1 MSASLIGASL
11 PRREDARILRGQ
23 TSYVDDLHIAG
34 QAHAAFVRS
43 PVAHARIRA
52 VHLPD
57 RSPGLIAALTAADLA
72 GVRPFPVMAPTGAWV
87 DEAHAHPVL
96 ADGEVR
102 YAGQPVALVLAASRA
117 QAEDL
122 AELVEVD
129 YEELDPVGDARRS
142 PIELMRWSSQAGDVD
157 AALAGVAHIVR
168 GSYALPRLAA
178 APMETRGV
186 LAAPGAGGRLD
197 VWCSAQD
204 VHRPLAQ
211 LSHILD
217 RAPGSIHLV
226 VPDVG
231 GAFGSKGVIAPEIA
245 AVAFAAQRLGI
256 AVGWTED
263 RLENLTG
270 GYQGRGIEGDLEL
283 GLDAEGRIL
292 ALRAR
297 LWADLGGYLLTTTPV
312 PPHTAA
318 TLIPGCY
325 EIPAAEV
332 SVSGRLTHRTPTGPY
347 RGAGRP
353 DATYMIESLIDS
365 AARQTGFDRVAL
377 RRRNLVRRFPHRTV
391 TGLTYDSGD
400 FTGCLDQLLELAEA
414 HPPSRPAVD
423 DADPAVPPLTGSGMA
438 LFVERAG
445 GGFESARAQLAAG
458 GIVVIHSSSSPHGQG
473 HDTTFAQIA
482 AERLGL
488 EPGQI
493 ELRFGDSDTT
503 PAGLGTFGSRSVS
516 QAGSAV
522 AAAADALG
530 RQARELAAHLLGAE
544 PASVTPTGDGWAL
557 GSDPRGVTWAKLAE
571 AAGDPERNPVERAP
585 GPLQADERFA
595 SANVFSSGA
604 YRADVAIDPTT
615 GRLTITRLIAVDDA
629 GTIINPRLVH
639 GQVLGGVVQGL
650 GECLTEQVIHDEAQ
664 QPRTGS
670 FLDYGLLTAAEI
682 PPIVTGERQTPSP
695 LNPLG
700 AKGAGEGGAIGS
712 LAAVANAVCDAL
724 GGCHLDPPFTAEAL
738 WGAIQAAAPAV
749 PGPPEPSTR
758 PAGPAGLPDPPRD
771 VPAPAS
777 PRARVGATA
786 AAVVGGLVAV
796 GWWWRRR
803 R

>member
-1 MSASLIGASL
+1 MSASFIGAPL

-23 TSYVDDLHIAG
+23 TSYVDDRHLPG

-52 VHLPD
+52 VRLPD
-57 RSPGLIAALTAADLA
+57 RPRGLIAALTAADLQ
-72 GVRPFPVMAPTGAWV
+72 GVRRFPVMAPSGAWV

-102 YAGQPVALVLAASRA
+102 YAGQPVAVVLAASRA

-129 YEELDPVGDARRS
+129 YEELDPVGEPRRS
-142 PIELMRWSSQAGDVD
+142 PTELMRWSSRTGDVGAGLV
-157 AALAGVAHIVR
+157 AADHVVR

-204 VHRPLAQ
+204 VHRPLEQ

-217 RAPGSIHLV
+217 RAAASIHLV

-231 GAFGSKGVIAPEIA
+231 GAFGSKGVIAPEVA
-245 AVAFAAQRLGI
+245 AVAFAAQTLGI

-270 GYQGRGIEGDLEL
+270 AYQGRGIEGDLEV

-292 ALRAR
+292 ALRAH

-318 TLIPGCY
+318 TLIAGCY

-353 DATYMIESLIDS
+353 DAAYMIESLIDA
-365 AARQTGFDRVAL
+365 AARQSGIDRLTL
-377 RRRNLVRRFPHRTV
+377 RRTNLVRRFPYRTV

-400 FTGCLDQLLELAEA
+400 FAGCLDQLLELADA
-414 HPPSRPAVD
+414 HPPLRPAVR
-423 DADPAVPPLTGSGMA
+423 DADRAAAPALTGSGIA

-445 GGFESARAQLAAG
+445 GGFESARAQLTGG

-473 HDTTFAQIA
+473 HDITFAQIA
-482 AERLGL
+482 ADRLGL
-488 EPGQI
+488 EPGQVQ
-493 ELRFGDSDTT
+493 LCFGDSDTT
-503 PAGLGTFGSRSVS
+503 PPGVGTFGSRSVS

-522 AAAADALG
+522 AAAADAL
-530 RQARELAAHLLGAE
+530 AREARGLAAHLLDAD
-544 PASVTPTGDGWAL
+544 PAQLTRTGDGWTAPPD
-557 GSDPRGVTWAKLAE
+557 GRGVTWAQLAE
-571 AAGDPERNPVERAP
+571 AAVDPERNPVQRPA
-585 GPLQADERFA
+585 GPLQVQERFA

-604 YRADVAIDPTT
+604 YRADVAIDPAT

-650 GECLTEQVIHDEAQ
+650 GECLTEQVVHDEAQ

-670 FLDYGLLTAAEI
+670 FLDYNLLTAAEV

-712 LAAVANAVCDAL
+712 LAAVANAVSDAL
-724 GGCHLDPPFTAEAL
+724 DGRHLDPPFTAEAL
-738 WGAIQAAAPAV
+738 WQAVQDAPRAPCAGDPPHAPYAAAPPEAPHAPHPARRAAV
-749 PGPPEPSTR
+749 AIT
-758 PAGPAGLPDPPRD
+758 ATALLLAGLL
-771 VPAPAS
+771 
-777 PRARVGATA
+777 A
-786 AAVVGGLVAV
+786 AG
-796 GWWWRRR
+796 WRRR
-803 R
+803 RGR